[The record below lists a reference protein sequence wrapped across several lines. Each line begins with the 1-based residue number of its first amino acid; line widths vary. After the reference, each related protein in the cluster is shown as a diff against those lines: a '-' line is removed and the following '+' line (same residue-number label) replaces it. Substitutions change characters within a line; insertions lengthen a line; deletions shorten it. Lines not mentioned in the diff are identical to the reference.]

1 MIDNFFYFNNTYTI
15 QIIQEKL
22 ESSLKSLKK
31 DIKNIDDNEIGE
43 VLDNWTRKNKYY
55 VIYLINDDGSLL
67 YTNDGIYKQGDTDVS
82 FPNEKLSKISVNGV
96 ETNVSISYL
105 FAAEV
110 TSKITVIALI
120 SAIVVGLIVFV
131 TLFKNIVDRIKK
143 ISYQL
148 EIISGGDS
156 QLTIYDNKNDE
167 IGALVSNLNQMR
179 KSLMIQYSQVEE
191 LENKEYHKI
200 ATLSHD
206 IRTPLTVMKGYLDI
220 VKSEQLNRDS
230 VLYLEKIDEKIS
242 EIEHISL
249 ELFENL
255 KEENKNKN
263 QDFMSY
269 EEFETEIKIFEENV
283 TFSKF
288 NVKLKIPSERINS
301 KINITS
307 SHFRQLLTNI
317 HSNLIHYAAKDFP
330 VEINCQVENL
340 FLNII
345 MSNKVNKNK
354 KIPFSSKK
362 GLSLQKEFLR
372 EKNIDLNYFYD
383 EGKFFLTIQ
392 LPLF

>member
-354 KIPFSSKK
+354 EIPFSSKK

-383 EGKFFLTIQ
+383 EGEFFLTIQ